1 MFVFAIKKAP
11 KVPLVIYSS
20 NVSAGFPSPADD
32 HTENKL
38 DLDFQLKRKT
48 S

>member
-1 MFVFAIKKAP
+1 MLLFANKKP
-11 KVPLVIYSS
+11 SKIPIVVYSS

-38 DLDFQLKRKT
+38 VNRQLDLLT
-48 S
+48 